1 MPEQEKGK
9 KNGRLRY
16 IATAFVVVFAVA
28 AVILLKYAADHRT
41 YSSYVVEKFVDKADN
56 VSKYVYVDG
65 YVLRYSTDGAAL
77 IKKNLSTA
85 WSAAWSMSDPR
96 TDICGRHIL
105 LYDRLGTDVYIYNE
119 KECVSSFSADG
130 PILEARISGKNT
142 VAMLVQDGERVDF
155 VYYGSDGQM
164 IASGQSSMTDPGY
177 PLALAVSEDGVS
189 VAISYLTAAT
199 GQVGT
204 TVRFY
209 HFGATGRSH
218 ENNMTGEEVFPGVLA
233 PEVDFLNGSE
243 CVVFRDNGFTVYRG
257 RSAPEA
263 VRSVD
268 FQEEIVSL
276 FHDGSHMGFLFRSAN
291 KLHRFEMRIYTTN
304 GNLVSTAY
312 VDHTYERV
320 HVCGDEVIFSSH
332 SDFSVY
338 SMSGFCRFSGKVQ
351 GGSVADV
358 LRIGRN
364 RLLALTDYNMEV
376 LRLK

>member
-1 MPEQEKGK
+1 MG
-9 KNGRLRY
+9 
-16 IATAFVVVFAVA
+16 
-28 AVILLKYAADHRT
+28 
-41 YSSYVVEKFVDKADN
+41 
-56 VSKYVYVDG
+56 
-65 YVLRYSTDGAAL
+65 
-77 IKKNLSTA
+77 
-85 WSAAWSMSDPR
+85 
-96 TDICGRHIL
+96 
-105 LYDRLGTDVYIYNE
+105 
-119 KECVSSFSADG
+119 
-130 PILEARISGKNT
+130 
-142 VAMLVQDGERVDF
+142 
-155 VYYGSDGQM
+155 
-164 IASGQSSMTDPGY
+164 
-177 PLALAVSEDGVS
+177 AVS
-189 VAISYLTAAT
+189 
-199 GQVGT
+199 
-204 TVRFY
+204 
-209 HFGATGRSH
+209 
-218 ENNMTGEEVFPGVLA
+218 GEEVFPGVLA

-351 GGSVADV
+351 GGSVCASEGTGCS
-358 LRIGRN
+358 R
-364 RLLALTDYNMEV
+364 
-376 LRLK
+376 